1 MKTAGILYHPYK
13 QESQQLAQDIQTWLE
28 ARGVTVFV
36 DASSNDDQLNNIV
49 LRQMPTLSLLIV
61 LGGDG
66 STLWAARHAA
76 PHGVPIFGINLGR
89 VGFLSEAEPDNWPE
103 RLAKVLAGEWWLEQR
118 MMLEA
123 SLVRNG
129 REVAF
134 STALNDV
141 VIGRGGQARL
151 VRLRIYV
158 DGDYITTYTAD
169 ALIVST
175 PTGSTAYAMAAGGP
189 LLWPRLPNFLVVPV
203 AAHLSLDRAVVLHE
217 TAVIAI
223 EVAPE
228 HEAALTADGQAPL
241 AVQGGDQVIVRKHS
255 NECNFVR
262 VGSPS
267 YFYHRLMERFGFWHP
282 LEEK

>member
-13 QESQQLAQDIQTWLE
+13 QASQQLAQDVRVWLE
-28 ARGVTVFV
+28 ARDVATFVGPSENEEKPDNTVLEHM
-36 DASSNDDQLNNIV
+36 NE
-49 LRQMPTLSLLIV
+49 LSLLIV

-76 PHGVPIFGINLGR
+76 PHGVPMFGINLGR

-103 RLAKVLAGEWWLEQR
+103 RLAKVLAGEWWLERR
-118 MMLEA
+118 MMLEV
-123 SLVRNG
+123 SLARG
-129 REVAF
+129 GQEIAF

-141 VIGRGGQARL
+141 VISRGGQARL
-151 VRLRIYV
+151 VRLRLYV
-158 DGDYITTYTAD
+158 DGDYVTSYTAD

-189 LLWPRLPNFLVVPV
+189 LLWPQLPNFLVVPV
-203 AAHLSLDRAVVLHE
+203 AAHLSLDRAVVLHQS
-217 TAVIAI
+217 AVITI
-223 EVAPE
+223 EVAPD
-228 HEAALTADGQAPL
+228 HEAALTADGQAALP
-241 AVQGGDQVIVRKHS
+241 VQVGDQVFVRKHE
-255 NECNFVR
+255 NACCFAR